1 MSLFSRKVKKPD
13 PSIKLGEYNPG
24 DIDPTTGREMIYI
37 CYQTPDFLVSIDRDY
52 NLNWFGSEKL
62 KYAPDFGEVSSQV
75 NLLDALVNRIFGD
88 KKNRLAYKK
97 ILGDVLSTLLD
108 DEEST
113 TAKQILEE
121 TKNRI
126 LLHSKE
132 RIRMA
137 YINTSI
143 LTVIFIGL
151 LTILTVKFRA
161 DILEQVG
168 DLAIFRILACALL
181 GGVGAFVTTF
191 ARFKD
196 YQGSIISGL
205 PIHRLD
211 GFLRVFYGMVA
222 GIIISLAIKS
232 KMLAGFADDNEQPWL
247 LYFFAMIAG
256 ASEVLIPNLVK
267 QAENQTTK
275 SPAAEGSKG
284 EQPAVPLNT
293 LTAAANGQNAQAK
306 TPSAP
311 LPAVTASN
319 TPTAASA
326 GQNATPRT
334 PSAPSA
340 GEAKQEAAATEHS
353 GAGRG
358 IEIAATEAAKAD
370 GKPPTPASAAS
381 EPDTRPANN

>member
-1 MSLFSRKVKKPD
+1 MSLFSRKVKKPNS
-13 PSIKLGEYNPG
+13 SIKLGEYNPG

-75 NLLDALVNRIFGD
+75 NLMDALVNRIFGD

-108 DEEST
+108 DEDST

-137 YINTSI
+137 YINASI
-143 LTVIFIGL
+143 LTVILIGL
-151 LTILTVKFRA
+151 LTILTVLFRA
-161 DILEQVG
+161 DILEQIG
-168 DLAIFRILACALL
+168 DPAIFRILVCTLL

-211 GFLRVFYGMVA
+211 GFLRVFYGLVA

-232 KMLAGFADDNEQPWL
+232 KMIAGFADDNQQPWL

-267 QAENQTTK
+267 QAENQTIK
-275 SPAAEGSKG
+275 SPAGKGSKG
-284 EQPAVPLNT
+284 EQPAVPSNT
-293 LTAAANGQNAQAK
+293 PTAAANGQNAQAK
-306 TPSAP
+306 TP
-311 LPAVTASN
+311 L
-319 TPTAASA
+319 
-326 GQNATPRT
+326 
-334 PSAPSA
+334 APSP
-340 GEAKQEAAATEHS
+340 GEAKQEAAATDHP
-353 GAGRG
+353 GAGAG
-358 IEIAATEAAKAD
+358 VETSATETAKAD
-370 GKPPTPASAAS
+370 GKPPTPATS
-381 EPDTRPANN
+381 ETDTRPANA